1 MVVIATPSVLNA
13 SCHGVK
19 QTGPAGK
26 GTVVCSHKHV
36 MHYKHGE
43 HEVLLFLPN
52 GRFRGTL
59 ASVASQADMDWLW
72 DFGGRKPF
80 WIGTCRVFT
89 CVSKCNG
96 VNGAGSFAC
105 NAF

>member
-1 MVVIATPSVLNA
+1 M
-13 SCHGVK
+13 
-19 QTGPAGK
+19 
-26 GTVVCSHKHV
+26 CSHKHFV
-36 MHYKHGE
+36 HYKHDE
-43 HEVLLFLPN
+43 HEALLLPN

-80 WIGTCRVFT
+80 WIGRCPVFT

-96 VNGAGSFAC
+96 VNGAGSSFAC